1 MKGQRNTRQR
11 QIVLEIIRA
20 SCDHLSAEQVYLTAR
35 ETHPK
40 ISRGTV
46 YRNLNNLADEDQ
58 IRRVQVAN
66 APDRFDHTVCDHAH
80 FRCQKCGEVCDYA
93 LLHSI
98 ERENEL
104 NPGVEVS
111 GYELVFSG
119 ICNSCKESN

>member
-1 MKGQRNTRQR
+1 MKRHTIQRDL
-11 QIVLEIIRA
+11 VLAAVR
-20 SCDHLSAEQVYLTAR
+20 DMDNHPTAEQIYDSIASQY
-35 ETHPK
+35 PG
-40 ISRGTV
+40 ISKGTV